1 MKNIV
6 KIGAL
11 ALALTFGFSSCNDY
25 FDSIPGEWY
34 DMDKTFSNRSKA
46 IEFLNNVYSYVP
58 NENNERFM
66 VPNGAPWSAGSL
78 EADFSWSWHNTNEW
92 TAGRTYASSS
102 WINYYFIEYYKGI
115 AKASTFIQNI
125 DKCAEASEGERT
137 VWKAEARALR
147 AIYYFW
153 IFRSY
158 GPAILLGEE
167 PLDVNA
173 PLDDLLKER
182 NSVDEYISYIAD
194 ELKKAAADLPEKYNG
209 SNLGHMDRGIC
220 MAMRAN
226 ALLYA
231 ASPLFN
237 CNPDYAE
244 IKNHDGKQLYPQ
256 DKANEQ
262 KRWDDAREAYKNFFT
277 DFVDKGI
284 YELYTVKNNGNVDYY
299 ESYRQ
304 VTSGMNYG
312 DENKEQILVKVEDY
326 GTDNFEITPYHAGE
340 ASDLR
345 GGQGF
350 AATQEMV
357 DLFFM
362 KDGYRIEDSEA
373 DYEEYT
379 GIPSSD
385 YYGGEEYKNENS
397 NVVCFEKNTNMTLKQ
412 WANRDPRFYVCITFN
427 GARWVRPRSDGSW
440 ITTEWYK
447 NGNSGLAKATLDIPY
462 TGYGVRKR
470 APING
475 VWSGKQTAILLR
487 LADMY
492 LGYAE
497 TLSACGEYGKA
508 LELVNKVRE
517 RVGLKEYGSNA
528 GQIACPLNR
537 TDVDKRI
544 RRERLVE
551 LAFERK
557 HFFDVRRW
565 KVADMTNGDGWI
577 YPSYHRGGEGGEIH
591 GLNYTKDLPE
601 FFEKMATELRVFD
614 KKHYLFPIP
623 DKDMRRNPKM
633 VQNYG
638 WLVEQ

>member
-1 MKNIV
+1 
-6 KIGAL
+6 
-11 ALALTFGFSSCNDY
+11 
-25 FDSIPGEWY
+25 
-34 DMDKTFSNRSKA
+34 
-46 IEFLNNVYSYVP
+46 
-58 NENNERFM
+58 
-66 VPNGAPWSAGSL
+66 
-78 EADFSWSWHNTNEW
+78 
-92 TAGRTYASSS
+92 
-102 WINYYFIEYYKGI
+102 
-115 AKASTFIQNI
+115 
-125 DKCAEASEGERT
+125 
-137 VWKAEARALR
+137 
-147 AIYYFW
+147 
-153 IFRSY
+153 
-158 GPAILLGEE
+158 
-167 PLDVNA
+167 
-173 PLDDLLKER
+173 
-182 NSVDEYISYIAD
+182 
-194 ELKKAAADLPEKYNG
+194 
-209 SNLGHMDRGIC
+209 
-220 MAMRAN
+220 
-226 ALLYA
+226 
-231 ASPLFN
+231 
-237 CNPDYAE
+237 
-244 IKNHDGKQLYPQ
+244 
-256 DKANEQ
+256 
-262 KRWDDAREAYKNFFT
+262 
-277 DFVDKGI
+277 
-284 YELYTVKNNGNVDYY
+284 
-299 ESYRQ
+299 
-304 VTSGMNYG
+304 
-312 DENKEQILVKVEDY
+312 
-326 GTDNFEITPYHAGE
+326 
-340 ASDLR
+340 
-345 GGQGF
+345 
-350 AATQEMV
+350 
-357 DLFFM
+357 
-362 KDGYRIEDSEA
+362 
-373 DYEEYT
+373 
-379 GIPSSD
+379 
-385 YYGGEEYKNENS
+385 
-397 NVVCFEKNTNMTLKQ
+397 MTLKQ

-517 RVGLKEYGSNA
+517 RVGLKGYGSNA

-577 YPSYHRGGEGGEIH
+577 YPSYHKGGEGGEIH

-601 FFEKMATELRVFD
+601 FFEKVATELRVFD